1 MDLTLTPTLKLAGT
15 SNELLDRNFR
25 RIDDAFAA
33 KAIAAPLPKNP
44 IDPITSYP
52 TIGLAATNNGDLNH
66 NFRLIDLLF
75 SATPPTLS
83 TSRLRY
89 TGNEVLNSNFRK
101 VVFAFIA
108 AAVAIPPPE
117 LIQEAVEPV
126 LELHVEHAEHPH
138 AKTRKHWYSQSQTE
152 DS

>member
-1 MDLTLTPTLKLAGT
+1 MDLSLTPTLKLAGT

-33 KAIAAPLPKNP
+33 KAIAAPLPKTP

-52 TIGLAATNNGDLNH
+52 TIGLGATNNADLNH

-89 TGNEVLNSNFRK
+89 TGNEVLNRNFQK
-101 VVFAFIA
+101 IVYAFIA

-117 LIQEAVEPV
+117 LIQEAVEGEPAP
-126 LELHVEHAEHPH
+126 EAEHAEEK
-138 AKTRKHWYSQSQTE
+138 AEKKGWW
-152 DS
+152 